1 VLLITAWVDMGTDP
15 VGPGLHN
22 PGTTPADVHPV
33 TLVALVACAATL
45 AVAVAIAYDRT
56 ERGRIN

>member
-1 VLLITAWVDMGTDP
+1 MGTDP

-22 PGTTPADVHPV
+22 PGSTPADVHPV

-45 AVAVAIAYDRT
+45 AVAGAIAYDRS
-56 ERGRIN
+56 EHDRLD

>member
-1 VLLITAWVDMGTDP
+1 MGTDP

-22 PGTTPADVHPV
+22 PGSTPADVHPV

-45 AVAVAIAYDRT
+45 AVAGAIAYDRT